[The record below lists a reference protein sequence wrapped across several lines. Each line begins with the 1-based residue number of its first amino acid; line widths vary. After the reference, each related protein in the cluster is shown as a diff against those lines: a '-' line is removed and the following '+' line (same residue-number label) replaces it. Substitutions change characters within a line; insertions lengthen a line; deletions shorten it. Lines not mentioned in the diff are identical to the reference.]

1 MRLKPI
7 FAAVLSVCAIGA
19 QAGIAI
25 VSQNGGAL
33 ALVAETGIVPN
44 AYQIGALNTSF
55 SSLFV
60 TLTSAGSFAEFADFS
75 VPIGY
80 NMVNAAAHTYSLSI
94 SLPLP
99 IGPVT
104 IGSIGS
110 DFAMGIYAGVAATPG
125 PLLGSVGAG
134 GSLTNLGLSPG
145 NYYLQFT
152 GTAYGVGGQYSAAIN
167 AVPVPEP
174 ETYSMM
180 LAGLGAVGFLAR
192 RRRKN

>member
-7 FAAVLSVCAIGA
+7 FAAVLSVFAIGA
-19 QAGIAI
+19 QAGTAF

-75 VPIGY
+75 VPSGY
-80 NMVNAAAHTYSLSI
+80 NMVNAAANTYTLSI
-94 SLPLP
+94 LLPP
-99 IGPVT
+99 ANTVT

-110 DFAMGIYAGVAATPG
+110 DFAMSIYGGVAATPG

-145 NYYLQFT
+145 NYYLKFT

-167 AVPVPEP
+167 ALPVPEP

-180 LAGLGAVGFLAR
+180 LAGLGAFGFLAR

>member
-7 FAAVLSVCAIGA
+7 FAAVLSVFAFGA
-19 QAGIAI
+19 QAGTAL

-33 ALVAETGIVPN
+33 ALVPETGTV
-44 AYQIGALNTSF
+44 ASTYKIGSLNTSF

-60 TLTSAGSFAEFADFS
+60 TLASAGSFAEYADFS
-75 VPIGY
+75 VPSGY
-80 NMVNAAAHTYSLSI
+80 NMVNAAANTYTLSI
-94 SLPLP
+94 SLPP
-99 IGPVT
+99 PAGTVT

-110 DFAMGIYAGVAATPG
+110 DFAMSIYGGVAATPG
-125 PLLGSVGAG
+125 PLLGNIGAG

-145 NYYLQFT
+145 NYYLKFT
-152 GTAYGVGGQYSAAIN
+152 GTAYGAGGQYSAGIN
-167 AVPVPEP
+167 ALPIPEP

-180 LAGLGAVGFLAR
+180 LAGLGAFGFLAR

>member
-19 QAGIAI
+19 QAGVGI

-75 VPIGY
+75 VPSGY
-80 NMVNAAAHTYSLSI
+80 NMVNAAANTYTLSI
-94 SLPLP
+94 LLPP
-99 IGPVT
+99 ANTVT

-110 DFAMGIYAGVAATPG
+110 DFAMTIYAGVAATPG
-125 PLLGSVGAG
+125 LSLGTVGAG

-145 NYYLQFT
+145 NYYLKFT

-180 LAGLGAVGFLAR
+180 LAGLGAFGFLAR